1 MPADLHSTSEGL
13 FLTVFTPTYNRAY
26 TLHLVFNSLQQQ
38 SFKNFE
44 WLIVDD
50 GSADNTAELVE
61 QWMKQADFPIRYIHK
76 ENGGKH
82 TAMNEGIRSA
92 KGQWFLVFDSD
103 DACVSDA
110 FTVFHQAYKAIP
122 EAEDAAFSTITARCM
137 DEQGKAVGPEYTA
150 DIEDVSDAWQQ
161 LVLRSSAERW
171 GINRTAYLQ
180 QHLFP
185 EFPGEKFIP
194 ESIVWNRL
202 STKYKT
208 RFINKP
214 LRVFQP
220 LPDGLTASM
229 LRIRVASPNGT
240 RLVYEE
246 QSRMGLPFL
255 QKVKSL
261 INYYR
266 FGFHASKCS
275 MEWNPLRWPLLMMGY
290 LYYLKDLRELSSVRG
305 K

>member
-1 MPADLHSTSEGL
+1 
-13 FLTVFTPTYNRAY
+13 
-26 TLHLVFNSLQQQ
+26 VFNSLLQQ

-50 GSADNTAELVE
+50 GSADNTSELVE
-61 QWMKQADFPIRYIHK
+61 QWITQADFSIRYIRK

-82 TAMNEGIRSA
+82 TAMNKGISSA

-103 DACVSDA
+103 DSCVPDA
-110 FTVFHQAYKAIP
+110 FSIFYEAYKAIP
-122 EAEDAAFSTITARCM
+122 ESEEALFSTITARCM
-137 DEQGKAVGPEYTA
+137 DENGKAVGPEYSA

-171 GINRTAYLQ
+171 GINRTSYLQ

-208 RFINKP
+208 RFINRP

-220 LPDGLTASM
+220 LPDGLSASM
-229 LRIRVASPNGT
+229 LKIRVASPNGT
-240 RLVYEE
+240 RLMYEE
-246 QSRMGLPFL
+246 QAHMGLPFM

-266 FGFHASKCS
+266 FSFHAGKSTA
-275 MEWNPLRWPLLMMGY
+275 EWNPIRWPLLIIGGVF
-290 LYYLKDLRELSSVRG
+290 YLKDRRVLNGGYRN
-305 K
+305 

>member
-1 MPADLHSTSEGL
+1 MPDDLHSTSEGP

-26 TLHLVFNSLQQQ
+26 TLHLVFNSLLQQ
-38 SFKNFE
+38 SFKDFE

-50 GSADNTAELVE
+50 GSVDNTSELVE
-61 QWMKQADFPIRYIHK
+61 QWITQADFPIRYIRK

-82 TAMNEGIRSA
+82 TALNQGIRSA
-92 KGQWFLVFDSD
+92 KGRWFLVFDSD
-103 DACVSDA
+103 DACVADA
-110 FTVFHQAYKAIP
+110 FALFHDAYKAIP
-122 EAEDAAFSTITARCM
+122 ASEEASFSTITARCM
-137 DEQGKAVGPEYTA
+137 DENGQAVGPHYAAEV
-150 DIEDVSDAWQQ
+150 EDVSDAWQQ
-161 LVLRSSAERW
+161 LVMRSSAERW
-171 GINRTAYLQ
+171 GINRTSYLQ

-246 QSRMGLPFL
+246 QARMGLPFM

-266 FGFHASKCS
+266 FSFHAGKITAG
-275 MEWNPLRWPLLMMGY
+275 WNPLRWPLLLIGGVF
-290 LYYLKDLRELSSVRG
+290 YLKDRRELNSGHRN
-305 K
+305 

>member
-1 MPADLHSTSEGL
+1 LPVELQQTNENL

-26 TLHLVFNSLQQQ
+26 TLHLVFNSLLQQ

-50 GSADNTAELVE
+50 GSEDNTEALVTQWIAE
-61 QWMKQADFPIRYIHK
+61 ADFPIRYIYK
-76 ENGGKH
+76 KNGGKH
-82 TAMNEGIRSA
+82 TALNEGIRCA

-103 DACVSDA
+103 DACVANAFEIFHDA
-110 FTVFHQAYKAIP
+110 YNAIP
-122 EAEDAAFSTITARCM
+122 ETEKALFSTITGRCM
-137 DEQGKAVGPEYTA
+137 DEKGQAVGPQYAAEV
-150 DIEDVSDAWQQ
+150 EDVSDPWQQ
-161 LVLRSSAERW
+161 LVMRSSAERW
-171 GINRTAYLQ
+171 GINRTSYLQ
-180 QHLFP
+180 RNLFP

-202 STKYKT
+202 STKYST
-208 RFINKP
+208 RFINIP

-229 LRIRVASPNGT
+229 LKIRVNSPLGT

-246 QSRMGLPFL
+246 QVRMGLPFM

-266 FGFHASKCS
+266 FSFHAGKFE
-275 MEWNPLRWPLLMMGY
+275 MEWNPFRWPIQLIGAGFY
-290 LYYLKDLRELSSVRG
+290 FKDLWELRNR
-305 K
+305 